1 MHRFDPTWP
10 QHRLHLGPT
19 SANKA
24 PTFTQPGPT
33 WPQLRPSLAPT
44 CRSLAPRATS
54 AQVEAHMASTWGTW
68 PAQSE
73 ITKTPVITDIS
84 HVFWASMTLCVEQCA
99 PCYVPV
105 GPILARS
112 CRQRVPSC
120 GRFLVKLLTGASGDI
135 SPPSLIFTYAYSL
148 SRRSHAKAWFSQ
160 LRLAVF
166 GGRLAGKRPFRMKG
180 FLARSCQRSFIMF
193 LQRLRLAACKSN
205 WGGCKVASDV
215 SLCAVVIIL
224 QVNLETPAESWA
236 ELR

>member
-1 MHRFDPTWP
+1 MAT
-10 QHRLHLGPT
+10 T
-19 SANKA
+19 SAPLGAN
-24 PTFTQPGPT
+24 FGQQGPNFHPA
-33 WPQLRPSLAPT
+33 WAHLAPT
-44 CRSLAPRATS
+44 LAQLASNMPQLGPKLDPGATS

-84 HVFWASMTLCVEQCA
+84 HVFWASMTLRVEQCT

-120 GRFLVKLLTGASGDI
+120 GRFLVKLLTGASGNI
-135 SPPSLIFTYAYSL
+135 SPPSLISTYAYSL